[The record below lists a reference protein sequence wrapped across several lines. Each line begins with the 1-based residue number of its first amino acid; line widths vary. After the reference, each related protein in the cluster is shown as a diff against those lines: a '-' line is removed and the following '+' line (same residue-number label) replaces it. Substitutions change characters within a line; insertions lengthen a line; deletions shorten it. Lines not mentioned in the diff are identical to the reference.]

1 VKPATIRQESPT
13 MMLSAPR
20 TAATRRSAFT
30 LLEVLVVVAI
40 LVILAGVG
48 VVATTRYLEDARKSK
63 AQLQCRTIATAME
76 AFHTNPSS
84 NGQYPT
90 DMNML
95 ISPPW
100 GGSSYLRDPQSD
112 TTDPWGRQGAFNITM
127 TSTDGT
133 TEVPMV
139 TVQAPDGVHISNFG
153 IGDTAR
159 W

>member
-1 VKPATIRQESPT
+1 
-13 MMLSAPR
+13 MMLATAR
-20 TAATRRSAFT
+20 TPVDRRSAFT

-48 VVATTRYLEDARKSK
+48 VVATTRYLEDSRKSR

-76 AFHTNPSS
+76 AYHTNPSS
-84 NGQYPT
+84 NGEYPSSMQQLVT
-90 DMNML
+90 
-95 ISPPW
+95 PPW
-100 GGSSYLRDPQSD
+100 GGSSYLRDPQAD
-112 TTDPWGRQGAFNITM
+112 MTDPWGRQGFNITM

-133 TEVPMV
+133 TEIPMV
-139 TVQAPDGVHISNFG
+139 TCQAPDGVHISNFG